1 MLLGHPNERLLFCS
15 SPVPGSEDEYEVPPG
30 SAQDSSADHSAP
42 RSPLPPEPEHVGP
55 ASESG
60 GSAESISVE
69 AHARGS
75 MDGEQGGR
83 SVCVPSVRFVCRQ
96 TGSFAVRPVRVPSFR
111 FECHQSGLCAA
122 MPVCV
127 PVRPVRVPS
136 FRFECHQS
144 GLCAAMPVCVP
155 VSPVCVSS
163 GTLY

>member
-1 MLLGHPNERLLFCS
+1 MPQIQHMRGSTRFSPDANTSGSFCS

-42 RSPLPPEPEHVGP
+42 RSPLPPEPEHGGP

-83 SVCVPSVRFVCRQ
+83 SVCPGEVPSADLWSVRFVCLR
-96 TGSFAVRPVRVPSFR
+96 T
-111 FECHQSGLCAA
+111 GLCA
-122 MPVCV
+122 
-127 PVRPVRVPS
+127 
-136 FRFECHQS
+136 
-144 GLCAAMPVCVP
+144 
-155 VSPVCVSS
+155 VSPVCVPSDRFVCRQS
-163 GTLY
+163 GMCAVRPVCV